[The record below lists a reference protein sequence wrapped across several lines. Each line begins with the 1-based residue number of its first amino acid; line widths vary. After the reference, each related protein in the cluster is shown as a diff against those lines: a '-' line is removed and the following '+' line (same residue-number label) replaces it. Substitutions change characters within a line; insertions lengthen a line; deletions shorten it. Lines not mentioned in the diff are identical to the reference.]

1 MPDVKWTDA
10 QKNAINARNGSVL
23 VSAAAGSGK
32 TAVLVQRIIESIT
45 DTENPVS
52 IDRMLIVTFTRAASS
67 EMRHRIETA
76 INELLRKDPYN
87 KYLLSQKQLL
97 YSARISTI
105 DSFCSEFVRQ
115 YFYKLNIQSD
125 FRNADDGELDILRSK
140 ALDNTLESLYS
151 EKNPDFIDLVN
162 STCSYRNDN
171 NLKKNILMT
180 YKFLTAI
187 PFMDNWTEKMI
198 SYYNKMPF
206 TETPYCGY
214 ILKYAQQCISYCREL
229 IGESFAYLEQDVI
242 LKEKDINRIRDML
255 NSDLTFFD
263 TLSGYIED
271 KNWDKIK
278 SALES
283 NSFVRFPTIKG
294 SNDDLHKLLIK
305 SARDNYKGQTAKLSE
320 LFYQDVA
327 LIESNTKK
335 LYPLIK
341 MFFKAVLKFRDEFS
355 ALKAEKNILDFPD
368 VERLMVKLLCE
379 NVDGQIRYTDIS
391 EEISEMFDAIMVDE
405 FQDVNEVQDL
415 IFRAVSRD
423 KNNIFVVGDVKQ
435 SIYGFRQARPE
446 IFIGYKNLY
455 STYSEKSDNYP
466 AKIILDRNFRSCKG
480 ITDACNFI
488 FSTLMSEDVGGLEY
502 DDEEK
507 LVCSASYPESES
519 PDFELMLIN
528 SSNINEEK
536 NETELILEASKVCEK
551 IYKIIFEEKMQIK
564 DGDTT
569 RTATYGD
576 IAVLLRTAKGET
588 GRAATFVNTLNQY
601 AIPTV
606 SQEKNSFFDAL
617 EIKIMLNF
625 LRVIDNP
632 IQDIPLLSVLMSPMF
647 SFTADD
653 IAQARAEN
661 RKTPLYIA
669 VKNSKNKKCVDFIEF
684 LDKMRTLSVTTT
696 VDRLIGIILDLTGF
710 DCVAMSSDKFIVNN
724 IYLLQDYAR
733 SYANNGYKTLTA
745 FINYIDRIK
754 ERGTFLKSV
763 GEVCDSSINAVKVM
777 SIHSSKGLE
786 FPICFISSTSTVFN
800 LRDASEDLV
809 IDADCGAGIRIKKD
823 ILKFDTI
830 QRKALSLMS
839 KASMISEE
847 MRVLYV
853 ALTRAKQRVIVTA
866 TNNNPE
872 KYIQSLESKIP
883 VFPISPFVVNKLSSY
898 SDWLF
903 ACALANPSCNI
914 RTNIE
919 PDYSNYIEN
928 CKPWNIEIVDDEIL
942 YSIQDEKSENNEL
955 IQEAEPDEDFLKLFK
970 ERINFK
976 YKNQPL
982 STMPQKVSASE
993 LSHKDNR
1000 IFNKILKKPSFIYE
1014 NKADGAERGTAFHN
1028 FMECCDLKK
1037 ARENCKSEAYSL
1049 RENGFLTERQIELLD
1064 FEKLESFLNGE
1075 LIERVIKSEKFY
1087 REYLF
1092 TVKINAEDY
1101 NSEINDSFKNQKI
1114 VMQGAVD
1121 LVFIENGEAVIV
1133 DYKTDRVKEITDLEK
1148 LYRKQV
1154 ELYKSA
1160 LEETTS
1166 LPVRE
1171 AIIYSVHLNKS
1182 LKVV

>member
-105 DSFCSEFVRQ
+105 DSFCAEFVRQ

-162 STCSYRNDN
+162 STCSYRNDD
-171 NLKKNILMT
+171 NLKKIIWTT
-180 YKFLTAI
+180 YNFLTSI

-206 TETPYCGY
+206 SETPYCKC
-214 ILKYAQQCISYCREL
+214 ILEYAKQCISYCREL
-229 IGESFAYLEQDVI
+229 IVASFNYLERDEF
-242 LKEKDINRIRDML
+242 LKENDINRIRDML
-255 NSDLTFFD
+255 NSDLTFFV
-263 TLSGYIED
+263 TLSEYIED
-271 KNWDKIK
+271 KSWDKIK

-294 SNDDLHKLLIK
+294 SNDDLYKILIK
-305 SARDNYKGQTAKLSE
+305 SARANYKEETAKLGE

-355 ALKAEKNILDFPD
+355 ALKAEKNILDFAD
-368 VERLMVKLLCE
+368 VESLMVKLLCE

-391 EEISEMFDAIMVDE
+391 EEISDMFDAIMVDE

-415 IFRAVSRD
+415 IFKAVSRD

-446 IFIGYKNLY
+446 IFIGYKNSY

-466 AKIILDRNFRSCKG
+466 AKIILDRNFRSRKG

-502 DDEEK
+502 GDEEK
-507 LVCSASYPESES
+507 LVCSASYPESDS

-564 DGDTT
+564 DGDAT

-576 IAVLLRTAKGET
+576 IAVLLRSPKGDT
-588 GRAATFVNTLNQY
+588 RRAVTFVNTLNQY

-617 EIKIMLNF
+617 EIKIILNF

-653 IAQARAEN
+653 IALVRAEN
-661 RKTPLYIA
+661 RKSPLYIA

-710 DCVAMSSDKFIVNN
+710 DCVAMSSDKFNVNN

-754 ERGTFLKSV
+754 EHGTFLKSV
-763 GEVCDSSINAVKVM
+763 GDVCDSSINAVKVM

-786 FPICFISSTSTVFN
+786 FPICFISSASTEFN

-809 IDADCGAGIRIKKD
+809 IDADCGVGIRIKKD

-830 QRKALSLMS
+830 QRKALSLML
-839 KASMISEE
+839 KASMVSEE

-853 ALTRAKQRVIVTA
+853 ALTRAKQRIIVTA
-866 TNNNPE
+866 TNKNPE

-883 VFPISPFVVNKLSSY
+883 CFPISPFVVKKLSSY

-903 ACALANPSCNI
+903 ACALANPCCNI

-928 CKPWNIEIVDDEIL
+928 CKPWNIEIINEKIL
-942 YSIQDEKSENNEL
+942 NNIKKEKSEQNEF
-955 IQEAEPDEDFLKLFK
+955 IQEVEPDEDFLNSFK

-976 YKNQPL
+976 YKNHPL
-982 STMPQKVSASE
+982 STLPQKVSASE

-1000 IFNKILKKPSFIYE
+1000 IFNKIFKKPSFVDE
-1014 NKADGAERGTAFHN
+1014 NKADGVERGTAFHN
-1028 FMECCDLKK
+1028 FMECCDLTN
-1037 ARENCKSEAYSL
+1037 ARKNCKSEAYNL
-1049 RENGFLTERQIELLD
+1049 KENGFLTERQIELLD
-1064 FEKLESFLNGE
+1064 FEKLENFLNGG
-1075 LIERVIKSEKFY
+1075 LIKRVIKSEKFY
-1087 REYLF
+1087 REYQF

-1101 NSEINDSFKNQKI
+1101 NSEISDKFKNQKI

-1166 LPVRE
+1166 LPVKE
-1171 AIIYSVHLNKS
+1171 VIIYSVHLNKS
-1182 LKVV
+1182 LKVI